1 MKKRSLIILGMTIL
15 VLFMSLIVINKEVF
29 FAGAYRDGETIIKF
43 DVLNNNE
50 IKVDRIE
57 EIIIDNTG
65 FEKNQIEIENSDK
78 NLLTRFQFVE
88 MEIIDKITNS
98 ITKEYEDEL
107 QLSGIHIID
116 QTKNPRGNFLLGI
129 YPTLFLLLGILIPIV
144 MGVVIFVSLRKILS
158 HKELSGRINTL
169 EEEVEKLK
177 KKK

>member
-15 VLFMSLIVINKEVF
+15 VLLMSLIAINKEVF
-29 FAGAYRDGETIIKF
+29 FNGDYRDGETIIEF

-65 FEKNQIEIENSDK
+65 FEKNQIEIKNSDK

-107 QLSGIHIID
+107 QLAGIHIID
-116 QTKNPRGNFLLGI
+116 QTKNPNGNFLLGI